1 MISLDGPVTALEGSN
16 GVILLDRDGVL
27 NVDRADSVKAL
38 SELEIE
44 RGAVEGC
51 ARASTPRATD
61 SPWSPT
67 SRQWVAG
74 SPTTATV
81 DAVNIELDHRLGEVI
96 DAWYVCDHAP
106 EAGCACRKPG
116 TLLLEQARDDL
127 GFAPADTWF
136 VVDADRDVV
145 AAQRFGCRPA
155 IVRTGKGALTASRF
169 PDVPSFDDLADFAA
183 SIS

>member
-1 MISLDGPVTALEGSN
+1 VISLDGPVTALEGSN

-27 NVDRADSVKAL
+27 NVDRADSVKVL

-51 ARASTPRATD
+51 ARLHAAGHRLAVVTNQSAVGRGLTD
-61 SPWSPT
+61 
-67 SRQWVAG
+67 R
-74 SPTTATV
+74 ATV

-183 SIS
+183 SIT

>member
-1 MISLDGPVTALEGSN
+1 MISLDGPVTVLEGSN

-44 RGAVEGC
+44 HGAVEGC
-51 ARASTPRATD
+51 VRLHAAGYRLAVVTNQSAVGRGLTD
-61 SPWSPT
+61 
-67 SRQWVAG
+67 R
-74 SPTTATV
+74 ATV
-81 DAVNIELDHRLGEVI
+81 DAVNAELDHLLGEVI

-116 TLLLEQARDDL
+116 TLLLEQARDEM

-155 IVRTGKGALTASRF
+155 IVRTGKGTLTTSRF

-183 SIS
+183 AVT